1 MRNQRER
8 HVAAVEHVHLGA
20 VRVPLELGERH
31 EIEIVLILSATQ
43 DVAGA
48 AEGRYDTCIEACICG
63 PAAPDVPILEGRLRH
78 ARSAP
83 SKPHHLCRPCPP
95 LPLNPKLAV

>member
-48 AEGRYDTCIEACICG
+48 AEGRYDTCIEACIFG
-63 PAAPDVPILEGRLRH
+63 PAAPDVRILEGRLRH
-78 ARSAP
+78 AG
-83 SKPHHLCRPCPP
+83 PP
-95 LPLNPKLAV
+95 LPNPALPVRPAPPLSLYPQFGV